1 MCVGICNEVKVNMAE
16 ITWKHWKLPETYV
29 MNAAVKVCFIFS
41 KLNSQKI
48 FSQEYFRQN
57 SLNTK

>member
-1 MCVGICNEVKVNMAE
+1 MAE
-16 ITWKHWKLPETYV
+16 IAWKRWKLPETYV